1 VLGKLLLESN
11 SNNIDEDEKNT
22 VRTNI
27 AKIIRHR
34 VVVKQV
40 IVIDTARQRYL
51 KNILK
56 CIFILSF
63 LLPSIHVI
71 NNEESCPDK
80 SFLEYTVVVTARLNI
95 E

>member
-1 VLGKLLLESN
+1 VLSKLLLVSS

-27 AKIIRHR
+27 AKTIRHR

-51 KNILK
+51 KKILK
-56 CIFILSF
+56 CILILSF

-71 NNEESCPDK
+71 NNEESCPVK
-80 SFLEYTVVVTARLNI
+80 LFLEYMVVVTARLNI